1 MDESR
6 LKYASPLF
14 TGLGKRERK
23 ALAMRADRIDIPEGK
38 QLAREG
44 DFAYEFFVIME
55 GTAEVT
61 HGSDHVRDLGPGD
74 FFGEIG
80 ILASE
85 RRTATVTATSPM
97 EVIVMTSQALRQ
109 LNREEPDVAR
119 RLKQAIDERLAADR
133 G

>member
-14 TGLGKRERK
+14 TGLGKRECR
-23 ALAMRADRIDIPEGK
+23 ALAMKCDRIDIPEGK
-38 QLAREG
+38 KLAREG
-44 DFAYEFFVIME
+44 DFAYEFFVITE

-61 HGSDHVRDLGPGD
+61 HGSGHVRDLGPGD

-119 RLKQAIDERLAADR
+119 RLKQAIDERLAA
-133 G
+133 